1 MRRLSIALGLAAG
14 LAAAIAAC
22 NGKSPT
28 APNPLPPP
36 SEPIT
41 YSLGGRV
48 TEPVNV
54 PVDGASVTV
63 MDGPYKGKSSI
74 TDASGGYLLVGIGGT
89 VTVQVTRSDY
99 TSSIR
104 QITVSQA
111 ILVDFEIKPV
121 TPHADVS
128 GAWTAT
134 FEPNSTCPHLTRPDS
149 RTYRASIAQYGAQL
163 AVTLSGA
170 TFARPPQLAGT
181 IHGRNVSLVLPGGS
195 CAFYCYYGPIDPPA
209 VLETITADQF
219 LAIAGVVTATAAP
232 TSIAGTLSGEF
243 TLTKNATPPFD
254 VLATCANEQHRVT
267 FTR

>member
-1 MRRLSIALGLAAG
+1 MSMKRLSSVLGFAAG

-36 SEPIT
+36 SDQPVT

-54 PVDGASVTV
+54 PVEGASVTI

-74 TDASGGYLLVGIGGT
+74 TDGGGGYLLSGIEGT
-89 VTVQVTRSDY
+89 STVQITKSDY
-99 TSSIR
+99 TPTIQQIR
-104 QITVSQA
+104 VTQA
-111 ILVDFEIKPV
+111 TLVDFEITPV
-121 TPHADVS
+121 SPHTDVN
-128 GAWTAT
+128 GAWTVT
-134 FEPNSTCPHLTRPDS
+134 FEPNSTCPHLTKPDS
-149 RTYRASIAQYGAQL
+149 RKYRASIVQQGAQL

-170 TFARPPQLAGT
+170 GFMTPPEPGT
-181 IHGRNVSLVLPGGS
+181 IHGSNMSLVLPGGS

-209 VLETITADQF
+209 VVE
-219 LAIAGVVTATAAP
+219 AIAATARP

-254 VLATCANEQHRVT
+254 VLGTCANEQHRVT